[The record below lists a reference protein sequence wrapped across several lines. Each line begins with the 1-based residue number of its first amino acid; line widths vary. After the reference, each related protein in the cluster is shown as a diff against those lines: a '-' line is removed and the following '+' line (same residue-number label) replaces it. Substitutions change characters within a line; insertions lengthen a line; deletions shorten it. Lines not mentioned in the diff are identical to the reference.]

1 MRTYGDHVRGL
12 ASLETFDS
20 RAFAPDDTYSQQVCD
35 VVLSLALV
43 FNDLKDVL
51 VAHDLLATAAPK
63 ERAAISPEVGE
74 YNGLVLH
81 LVRLHIGI
89 VHELTEMLAANRAA
103 IEDKTFQR
111 VVTRLSSSGRNAWR
125 AVIEA
130 VDAKGPSKD
139 PLGKFL
145 YFARN
150 KISFHYDRKEISR
163 GYTRAFL
170 GKSDRVPY
178 ISRGDTLATSRF
190 YFADAAAEEYMRTVG
205 DPIGDDEFAVSIVK
219 LIKHVTFAI
228 HEIVVNFVNGRGFG
242 WRSR

>member
-1 MRTYGDHVRGL
+1 MRTYRDHVRGL
-12 ASLETFDS
+12 SLLETFDS

-63 ERAAISPEVGE
+63 ERAAISAEVGE

-81 LVRLHIGI
+81 LVRLH
-89 VHELTEMLAANRAA
+89 
-103 IEDKTFQR
+103 
-111 VVTRLSSSGRNAWR
+111 SGCC
-125 AVIEA
+125 
-130 VDAKGPSKD
+130 
-139 PLGKFL
+139 
-145 YFARN
+145 
-150 KISFHYDRKEISR
+150 SR
-163 GYTRAFL
+163 GIHAHGR
-170 GKSDRVPY
+170 R
-178 ISRGDTLATSRF
+178 
-190 YFADAAAEEYMRTVG
+190 
-205 DPIGDDEFAVSIVK
+205 PIGDDEFAVSIVK